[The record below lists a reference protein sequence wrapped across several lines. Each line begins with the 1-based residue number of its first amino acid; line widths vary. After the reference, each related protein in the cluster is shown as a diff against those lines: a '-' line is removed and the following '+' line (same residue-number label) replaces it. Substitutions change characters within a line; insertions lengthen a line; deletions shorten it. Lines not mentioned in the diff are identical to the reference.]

1 MRILI
6 LLFPVVGLVV
16 FAYSQTSAELLIEIG
31 GLTQASDGL
40 DILATATRGLVA
52 FPVFMQIPAEAF
64 CSIGEE
70 IVIYEHGRVGW
81 SKSFRAA
88 CNLAIVFD
96 SRCFFYH
103 PRKRHSNG
111 LAAAH
116 DSARWIAVDL
126 LCRSWEGLFLWFR
139 NVLADCASVD

>member
-1 MRILI
+1 MVKLNAEGLVRILI

-16 FAYSQTSAELLIEIG
+16 FAYGQTSAELLIEIG
-31 GLTQASDGL
+31 GLTQASDGH

-52 FPVFMQIPAEAF
+52 IPVFMQIPAEAF

-88 CNLAIVFD
+88 CNLAIVLILVVSFII
-96 SRCFFYH
+96 R
-103 PRKRHSNG
+103 G
-111 LAAAH
+111 
-116 DSARWIAVDL
+116 SATPMDWL
-126 LCRSWEGLFLWFR
+126 LHMIQLVG
-139 NVLADCASVD
+139 